1 MTMLHRH
8 FSSLSLHIIA
18 VPILHVTHTSL
29 QPPVKLMHDI
39 KKKVPFLAVVPK
51 ILDVMYAN
59 PFLPP
64 PLFLKI
70 VPLVTPKERRQ
81 FPKERENLRGGYI
94 YSYIYS
100 ELGLVLEL
108 FLVQTSEKRIKLTT
122 HRKKKLH
129 QRHFAGDYCFG
140 T

>member
-1 MTMLHRH
+1 M
-8 FSSLSLHIIA
+8 
-18 VPILHVTHTSL
+18 PIL
-29 QPPVKLMHDI
+29 
-39 KKKVPFLAVVPK
+39 FA
-51 ILDVMYAN
+51 
-59 PFLPP
+59 PP
-64 PLFLKI
+64 PLSKNCTFSD
-70 VPLVTPKERRQ
+70 TKERRQ

-108 FLVQTSEKRIKLTT
+108 FLEQTSEKRIKLTT

>member
-1 MTMLHRH
+1 MTSKKSPLSR
-8 FSSLSLHIIA
+8 SS
-18 VPILHVTHTSL
+18 T
-29 QPPVKLMHDI
+29 
-39 KKKVPFLAVVPK
+39 K

-59 PFLPP
+59 PFCPP
-64 PLFLKI
+64 PLSKT

>member
-1 MTMLHRH
+1 M
-8 FSSLSLHIIA
+8 
-18 VPILHVTHTSL
+18 PIL
-29 QPPVKLMHDI
+29 
-39 KKKVPFLAVVPK
+39 FA
-51 ILDVMYAN
+51 
-59 PFLPP
+59 PP
-64 PLFLKI
+64 PLSKT

-129 QRHFAGDYCFG
+129 QRYFAGDYCFG

>member
-1 MTMLHRH
+1 M
-8 FSSLSLHIIA
+8 
-18 VPILHVTHTSL
+18 PIL
-29 QPPVKLMHDI
+29 
-39 KKKVPFLAVVPK
+39 FA
-51 ILDVMYAN
+51 
-59 PFLPP
+59 
-64 PLFLKI
+64 PLLFSKT

-108 FLVQTSEKRIKLTT
+108 FLVQTSEKGSTNYT
-122 HRKKKLH
+122 PQKKLH